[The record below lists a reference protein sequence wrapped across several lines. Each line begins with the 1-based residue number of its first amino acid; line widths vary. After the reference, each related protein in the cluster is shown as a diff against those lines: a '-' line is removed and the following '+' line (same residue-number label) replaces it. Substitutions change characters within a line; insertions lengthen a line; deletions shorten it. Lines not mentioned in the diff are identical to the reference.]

1 MIILEK
7 HPVSGYEPRHY
18 RREPSGSVGVG
29 VDSRRTS
36 ADPLPGYRDGVRT
49 LYASAGYADFMA
61 ASYPNP
67 PGRPPKP
74 QRRRRNIPK
83 SYGAAEP
90 TTAPA
95 AKPAARELGIDGAH
109 QLIAA
114 LWDAVQTSCEATFYS
129 DADWVRLRLELQF
142 ANHIMASGRPSA
154 RAWDAVQH
162 GLNEMLLS
170 PAIKRRAGIELKS
183 QAVDVDEDAAVSMV
197 GRYRQA
203 LNSV

>member
-1 MIILEK
+1 MWE
-7 HPVSGYEPRHY
+7 
-18 RREPSGSVGVG
+18 
-29 VDSRRTS
+29 
-36 ADPLPGYRDGVRT
+36 
-49 LYASAGYADFMA
+49 
-61 ASYPNP
+61 
-67 PGRPPKP
+67 
-74 QRRRRNIPK
+74 NIQK
-83 SYGAAEP
+83 
-90 TTAPA
+90 
-95 AKPAARELGIDGAH
+95 
-109 QLIAA
+109 
-114 LWDAVQTSCEATFYS
+114 SCEATFYS

>member
-1 MIILEK
+1 LTSKQTRAAAIASAPTVTAHLGGD
-7 HPVSGYEPRHY
+7 S
-18 RREPSGSVGVG
+18 PSTGADTHSV
-29 VDSRRTS
+29 
-36 ADPLPGYRDGVRT
+36 YRDGVRT

-67 PGRPPKP
+67 PGRPPNP

-83 SYGAAEP
+83 SYGAAVP

-109 QLIAA
+109 PLIAA

-170 PAIKRRAGIELKS
+170 PAVKRRAGIELRRD
-183 QAVDVDEDAAVSMV
+183 AVDADMVAADEIV
-197 GRYRQA
+197 GKYKRTLR
-203 LNSV
+203 SV

>member
-1 MIILEK
+1 
-7 HPVSGYEPRHY
+7 
-18 RREPSGSVGVG
+18 
-29 VDSRRTS
+29 
-36 ADPLPGYRDGVRT
+36 
-49 LYASAGYADFMA
+49 MA

-67 PGRPPKP
+67 PGRPPNP

-83 SYGAAEP
+83 SYGAAVP
-90 TTAPA
+90 TTAPT

-109 QLIAA
+109 PLIAA

-170 PAIKRRAGIELKS
+170 PSVKRRAGIELRRD
-183 QAVDVDEDAAVSMV
+183 AVDADMVAADEIV
-197 GRYRQA
+197 GKYKRT
-203 LNSV
+203 LKSV

>member
-1 MIILEK
+1 M
-7 HPVSGYEPRHY
+7 
-18 RREPSGSVGVG
+18 
-29 VDSRRTS
+29 
-36 ADPLPGYRDGVRT
+36 
-49 LYASAGYADFMA
+49 
-61 ASYPNP
+61 
-67 PGRPPKP
+67 
-74 QRRRRNIPK
+74 
-83 SYGAAEP
+83 
-90 TTAPA
+90 
-95 AKPAARELGIDGAH
+95 
-109 QLIAA
+109 
-114 LWDAVQTSCEATFYS
+114 
-129 DADWVRLRLELQF
+129 RLRLELQF